1 MQGQPIS
8 ILQTTNG
15 TRYAQQARRNPG
27 EQRTAVRY
35 ALQIPVTYRW
45 IEQGTAREAGGCT
58 RDVSVRGAYVIT
70 GDCPPCGAN
79 LWIKMSFPRGSRRG
93 KLQWIDAEGSVVRV
107 ENPSTA
113 QGGGFVVESQG
124 PRLFTR

>member
-1 MQGQPIS
+1 MQSQPIS
-8 ILQTTNG
+8 TLQTTNG
-15 TRYAQQARRNPG
+15 TRCAEQARRSRG

-45 IEQGTAREAGGCT
+45 IERGAAREAEGCT

-70 GDCPPCGAN
+70 EECPPCGAN
-79 LWIKMSFPRGSRRG
+79 LRIKMSFPGGSRGGR
-93 KLQWIDAEGSVVRV
+93 LQWIDAEGSVVRV
-107 ENPSTA
+107 ESLSPA

-124 PRLFTR
+124 SRLFTR